1 MSEDGKLTQPAP
13 PDKVRSFL
21 DKVARTS
28 PLSLQSRQSGRII
41 FALDATASR
50 EATWLEAQRH
60 QSAMFDEASAL
71 GGIALQLCYYRG
83 MSDFV
88 ATPWLDDAPSL
99 RRHMN
104 SVDCLGGLTQI
115 GRVLDH
121 AIHAARQQRIH
132 AVVFIGDCVEE
143 PPDQLSHL
151 AGQLGVLNAPLF
163 LFQEGY
169 DSTAELTF
177 RQLAKLSRGAYCR
190 FDAGSARQLRE
201 LLGAVATYATGGP
214 AALEQFGR
222 ERGGLA
228 LQLSHQIKHEP

>member
-1 MSEDGKLTQPAP
+1 MSEDGKLTRPAP

-21 DKVARTS
+21 EKVARTS
-28 PLSLQSRQSGRII
+28 PLSLQSRQAGRII

-83 MSDFV
+83 MNDFV
-88 ATPWLDDAPSL
+88 ATPWLVDAPSL
-99 RRHMN
+99 KRHMHGVN
-104 SVDCLGGLTQI
+104 CLGGLTQM
-115 GRVLDH
+115 GRVLEH
-121 AIHAARQQRIH
+121 AIHEARQQRIH

-151 AGQLGVLNAPLF
+151 AGQLGILNAPLF

-177 RQLAKLSRGAYCR
+177 RQLAKLSQGAYCR

-201 LLGAVATYATGGP
+201 LLGAVAAYATGGP
-214 AALEQFGR
+214 AALEQFGHD
-222 ERGGLA
+222 RGGLA